1 MKRIERSQKDSP
13 KANTNENYRDRLI
26 PLAKI
31 SNLEQ
36 FFDFK
41 VFLKGI
47 SSLPKEMDLFL
58 FKDGEVPMWEESP

>member
-13 KANTNENYRDRLI
+13 KASTNENYRDRLI
-26 PLAKI
+26 TLVKI
-31 SNLEQ
+31 SSLEQ